1 MLHSTQTAAWS
12 SSLHKHTTV
21 KMEVRSDIQG
31 FIVRTDLQAGGWAK
45 VKYGLLFDY
54 QEPKEV
60 DIWG

>member
-1 MLHSTQTAAWS
+1 
-12 SSLHKHTTV
+12 
-21 KMEVRSDIQG
+21 MEVRSDIQG